1 MEKKAPETKTI
12 QRKPRVQTPIQ
23 VNESNL
29 PTRTIITNPIQVE
42 IIKNI

>member
-1 MEKKAPETKTI
+1 MEKKIPEPKII
-12 QRKPRVQTPIQ
+12 QRKPRVQTSIQ
-23 VNESNL
+23 VNDSNL